1 MEHIE
6 EAGVHS
12 GDSACVIPSFTLSH
26 DVLTEIRR
34 ATESM
39 AKRLRVV
46 GLMNVQ
52 FAIKKEDDGQQHVY
66 VLEVNPRASRT
77 VPFVAKA
84 TGVPVANIAAKVM
97 VGKKLRELGVTSE
110 PVPRSIS
117 VKEAVFP
124 FRKFAGVDIVLGPEM
139 RSTGEVMGISDD
151 FAIAFT
157 KSQIAAGTLLPTHGN
172 VFLSIASRHR
182 QGIDCLAKQ
191 LHEMGYKL
199 LATQGTA
206 LEIEKAGIPVT
217 RVKKLAEGNP
227 DLLSIIDYLKNDD
240 VSLIINTPN
249 GKGAR
254 TDEGRIRAASVQYGV
269 PCITTLSAGRVAVE
283 AMQASRNKDV
293 EVLSLQERFA

>member
-1 MEHIE
+1 
-6 EAGVHS
+6 
-12 GDSACVIPSFTLSH
+12 
-26 DVLTEIRR
+26 
-34 ATESM
+34 
-39 AKRLRVV
+39 
-46 GLMNVQ
+46 
-52 FAIKKEDDGQQHVY
+52 VY

-97 VGKKLRELGVTSE
+97 VGKKLKELGVTSE
-110 PVPRSIS
+110 PIPKSIS

-157 KSQIAAGTLLPTHGN
+157 KSQIAAGTVLPTQGN
-172 VFLSIASRHR
+172 VFLSIASRQR
-182 QGIDCLAKQ
+182 QGVDCLAKQ

-199 LATQGTA
+199 LATTGTA
-206 LEIEKAGIPVT
+206 SEIEKAGIPVT
-217 RVKKLAEGNP
+217 RIKKLAEGNP
-227 DLLSIIDYLKNDD
+227 NLIDYLKNDD

-269 PCITTLSAGRVAVE
+269 PCITTLSAGKVAVE
-283 AMQASRNKDV
+283 AMLASRNKEI
-293 EVLSLQERFA
+293 EVLSLQERFS

>member
-1 MEHIE
+1 
-6 EAGVHS
+6 
-12 GDSACVIPSFTLSH
+12 
-26 DVLTEIRR
+26 
-34 ATESM
+34 
-39 AKRLRVV
+39 
-46 GLMNVQ
+46 MNVQ